1 MTDKKYALLSILI
14 GFVFAQG
21 TALYGVYASAQT
33 APPAQASSLSMGTP
47 FAKVPSTKASSTNDS
62 DTAQIPKNVLNAVM
76 NATSEKSNPDIHFS
90 PFPLQIT
97 VPDGHGGT
105 LTAVGGTRFPTADG
119 LGQVVFFF
127 HNGEIADLS
136 SDKEAISVLS
146 IKPAGTGS
154 FAITYANYRPTDPM
168 VHPTLPPQ
176 TITYTWNGNRMVPS
190 AHLDSGATNG
200 IEVVHTW

>member
-1 MTDKKYALLSILI
+1 
-14 GFVFAQG
+14 
-21 TALYGVYASAQT
+21 
-33 APPAQASSLSMGTP
+33 
-47 FAKVPSTKASSTNDS
+47 
-62 DTAQIPKNVLNAVM
+62 M

-90 PFPLQIT
+90 PFPSQIT

-127 HNGEIADLS
+127 HNGKIADLS

-168 VHPTLPPQ
+168 VHRTLPPQ
-176 TITYTWNGNRMVPS
+176 TITYTWDGNRMVPS